1 MKRLV
6 VATTN
11 TNKVREFQWAL
22 AVLYGWEV
30 RVQPDTVPT
39 IEETGTTFLE
49 NAVLKAVNTS
59 RFVDDLVVSDDSG
72 LCIDALDGRP
82 GVFSNRYA
90 ADDRSRIERVLTE
103 MRAVPDPSRG
113 AAFVCALALG
123 QKGSIIWTVEGRV
136 EGMIARSP
144 KGENGFGYDPVF
156 FIPEFGRTMAELTLD
171 EKNRISHR
179 GRALAELVKHFRLSD
194 RL

>member
-1 MKRLV
+1 VKRLV

-11 TNKVREFQWAL
+11 ANKVREFQSAL
-22 AVLYGWEV
+22 AVLHGWEV
-30 RVQPDTVPT
+30 RVQPDTVPA

-59 RFVDDLVVSDDSG
+59 RFVNDLIVADDSG

-90 ADDRSRIERVLTE
+90 ADDRSRIERVLAE
-103 MRAVPDPSRG
+103 MRAVPDASRG
-113 AAFVCALALG
+113 AAFVCALALAE
-123 QKGSIIWTVEGRV
+123 KGNVVWTVEGRV
-136 EGMIARSP
+136 EGTIGRSP

-156 FIPEFGRTMAELTLD
+156 FIPEFGSTMAELTLD
-171 EKNRISHR
+171 EKNRVSHR